1 MTPPSHRHTHTQT
14 HKHTH
19 RHTNTHTHTVFY
31 NTTSFSLLLKRKI
44 VATKTKTGRET
55 FSAI

>member
-31 NTTSFSLLLKRKI
+31 NTTSFSLLLKRKV
-44 VATKTKTGRET
+44 VATKTKNRP
-55 FSAI
+55 